1 MNMSDKK
8 LNRLI
13 NYIIIVGPSARI
25 PEHQS
30 SPGIPSLTPT
40 SPPPVSRDGGWDA
53 IYKPRP
59 AILRRFPE
67 ADLPDQPLVDNVVY
81 FCQPEGC
88 VSGEFEKT
96 SHIFM
101 LTNTETNIRTYGC
114 CISFPYLVDPLARAQ
129 SHDWKFENQDSVS
142 IQEWGVLSICLLSQH
157 KYFNFFNHC
166 LKTIIHFVEHF
177 CGPKLTWDLLIHSKF
192 VSQDDTNY
200 IAVRELENWIES
212 LIALPTPKPGIDILE
227 VELEVDPAI
236 IVGCPPP
243 TRLPIFN
250 LPVYAMFEQL
260 EIYFVIEIYK
270 LLLLEQKVKIY
281 IYMYIIIYT
290 CISRGRVCVCVCV
303 CACVHACV
311 CTSVIMYTCTYVHV
325 YISINLMNIVLA
337 FFY

>member
-1 MNMSDKK
+1 MNMSDTE

-13 NYIIIVGPSARI
+13 NYIIIVGPSASI

-53 IYKPRP
+53 IYKPGP

-88 VSGEFEKT
+88 VGGEFETT

-114 CISFPYLVDPLARAQ
+114 CISLPYLVDPLARAQ

-192 VSQDDTNY
+192 VSQGDTNY
-200 IAVRELENWIES
+200 IAVRELENWMES

-250 LPVYAMFEQL
+250 LPVYVMFERL

-270 LLLLEQKVKIY
+270 LLLMEQKVKIY
-281 IYMYIIIYT
+281 NYIHVYIHVYVK
-290 CISRGRVCVCVCV
+290 GEYV
-303 CACVHACV
+303 CV
-311 CTSVIMYTCTYVHV
+311 CTSVIMYTCTHVHKH
-325 YISINLMNIVLA
+325 LMNTILA
-337 FFY
+337 FIY